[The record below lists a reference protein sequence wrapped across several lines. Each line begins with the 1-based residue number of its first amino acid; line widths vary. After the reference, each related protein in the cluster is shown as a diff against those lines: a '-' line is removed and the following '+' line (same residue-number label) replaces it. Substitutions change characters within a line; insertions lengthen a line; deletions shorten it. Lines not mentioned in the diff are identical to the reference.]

1 MGCAPDWNPPHP
13 RACSPLL
20 CKATH
25 RVGTKSHELTENSGS
40 DPPLSALIGEDC
52 AMSEF
57 SIMTFNLR
65 YPALDGHPVA
75 TRLPIAAELITQAR
89 PHIIGTQ
96 EGELD
101 QLENLISLLP
111 KEYVWLGEGHSG
123 GNSGEFTAVIYDSSR
138 FDVDR
143 VDISW
148 LSEQPET
155 VASESWGVSHART
168 LTVVDFRDL
177 VTKQPLRLL
186 NTHLDHRSE
195 EARLESGKIMA
206 DHLAEAAGPCVV
218 TGDFN
223 VATGSPV
230 YNYFCTELGLTDT
243 GAAVPGENIGTFHR
257 YKGPKDGD
265 PRIDWILTTSDLQT
279 VSTRINTFSAG
290 GEYPSDHFP
299 VEAVLRRV
307 D

>member
-1 MGCAPDWNPPHP
+1 M
-13 RACSPLL
+13 
-20 CKATH
+20 
-25 RVGTKSHELTENSGS
+25 S
-40 DPPLSALIGEDC
+40 D
-52 AMSEF
+52 F
-57 SIMTFNLR
+57 SIMSFNLR
-65 YPALDGHPVA
+65 YPAMDGHPVS
-75 TRLPIAAELITQAR
+75 TRLPIATDLITQAH

-101 QLENLISLLP
+101 QLETLISLLP
-111 KEYVWLGEGHSG
+111 DEYIWLGEGHSG

-138 FDVDR
+138 FDVDA

-177 VTKQPLRLL
+177 LTGYSLRLL
-186 NTHLDHRSE
+186 NTHLDHKSE
-195 EARLESGKIMA
+195 HARLESGKLMA
-206 DHLAEAAGPCVV
+206 GHLAEATGSSVV

-230 YNYFCTELGLTDT
+230 YDFFCTELGLTDT
-243 GAAVPGENIGTFHR
+243 GAVVPSEDIGTFHR
-257 YKGPKDGD
+257 YRGPKDGD
-265 PRIDWILTTSDLQT
+265 PRIDWILTSSDLQT
-279 VSTRINTFSAG
+279 VSTRINTFSVG
-290 GEYPSDHFP
+290 CEYPSDHFP
-299 VEAVLRRV
+299 VEAVLRYV